1 MTPERIVHDIF
12 VERKLT
18 LAVAESCAGGLVS
31 HRITNIPGSSLYFK
45 GAIVAYSN
53 EAKTSLL
60 KVPEGL
66 IKEHGAVS
74 AEVAAAMALGVKR
87 VLRADVAASVTGIAG
102 PGGGTDDKPVG
113 LAYMAVAMG
122 NDVTTCMVEFDGE
135 RAKLK
140 ERFADAVLKFIVER
154 TAGI

>member
-1 MTPERIVHDIF
+1 MTPERIVHDIL

-53 EAKTSLL
+53 DAKTTLL
-60 KVPEGL
+60 RIPKKL
-66 IKEHGAVS
+66 IVRHGAVS
-74 AEVAAAMALGVKR
+74 AEVAAAMAMGAKR
-87 VLRADVAASVTGIAG
+87 VFRTDIAASVTGIAG
-102 PGGGTDDKPVG
+102 PGGGTDEKPVG
-113 LAYMAVAMG
+113 LAYMAVAHG
-122 NDVTTCMVEFDGE
+122 KNVATCRVEFDGE

-154 TAGI
+154 STGI